1 MDPDDIAGKIPPAA
15 GKLLIA
21 TPFLSD
27 PSFSRSVV
35 FLCEHG
41 PDGTL
46 GFVLNQLMAVTLGDL
61 LSETT
66 YIQPLSVYQG
76 GPVQPD
82 TLHMLHRIPALLGGN
97 EVAPGITWGGSY
109 EELQHLARNYASKE
123 GDLRLFLGYAG
134 WTECQLEQEI
144 QEGSWLVGEAT
155 PELIFETEPH
165 LIWKKAIS
173 ALGRNYEFL
182 SNLPVDPQL
191 N

>member
-1 MDPDDIAGKIPPAA
+1 MDPDDIAGKIPPAT

-46 GFVLNQLMAVTLGDL
+46 GFVLNQLTSYTLGDL

-76 GPVQPD
+76 GPVQPE
-82 TLHMLHRIPALLGGN
+82 TLHIVHRIPAALGGTDVVN
-97 EVAPGITWGGSY
+97 GIHWGGSY
-109 EELQHLARNYASKE
+109 EQLQEMARNYGSNE
-123 GDLRLFLGYAG
+123 NDLRLFLGYAG
-134 WTECQLEQEI
+134 WTEGQLEKEI
-144 QEGSWLVGEAT
+144 QEGSWLVGEPT
-155 PELIFETEPH
+155 QELVFETEPH
-165 LIWKKAIS
+165 LVWKKAIS

-182 SNLPVDPQL
+182 SNMPVDPQL